1 MFKEWCYS
9 YVVLVWGVRTHWV
22 WSWVVL
28 SSGQGVVGGG
38 DWGRPPAY
46 KLLRVCTGSHA
57 DIYLSQHTDGELG
70 KAFYFDYCYGVWS
83 VACLCLRPT
92 SFDQILPCIFKN
104 FAQFLRG
111 FFWLRNVK
119 RAAVPLI
126 PDWPP
131 NFALC
136 PQIYSTS
143 TTLPCFMLTH
153 VMNLEASQS
162 SSSSNS
168 ANS

>member
-1 MFKEWCYS
+1 MFKWWCYT

-70 KAFYFDYCYGVWS
+70 KAFYFEYCYGLVSGMS
-83 VACLCLRPT
+83 VPEANIICPDFTLLYK
-92 SFDQILPCIFKN
+92 D
-104 FAQFLRG
+104 FAKCLRG
-111 FFWLRNVK
+111 FYW
-119 RAAVPLI
+119 
-126 PDWPP
+126 
-131 NFALC
+131 
-136 PQIYSTS
+136 
-143 TTLPCFMLTH
+143 
-153 VMNLEASQS
+153 
-162 SSSSNS
+162 
-168 ANS
+168 